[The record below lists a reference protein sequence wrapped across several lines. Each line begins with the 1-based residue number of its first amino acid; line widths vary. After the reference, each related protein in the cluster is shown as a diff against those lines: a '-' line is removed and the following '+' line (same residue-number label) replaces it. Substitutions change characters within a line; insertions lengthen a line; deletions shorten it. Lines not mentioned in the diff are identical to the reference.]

1 MWYYAVMLLSFFERS
16 AGGYKGGRS
25 KSPAKVAAA
34 RKNIANCKQGRPLE
48 VKVRTLGEYILRQR
62 LTRAQHDDIQLAWVK
77 LDSRGGIH
85 SERFIF
91 KKMFGWNEYGDRTPQ
106 ENYNPLS
113 TKRYSQPRRKLTDA
127 QQLVLKQ
134 VRTVA
139 RHYLKK

>member
-1 MWYYAVMLLSFFERS
+1 MALSFFDRS
-16 AGGYKGGRS
+16 FGGTKGGKS
-25 KSPAKVAAA
+25 TSPAKVAAA
-34 RKNIANCKQGRPLE
+34 KRNGRNNKAGRPLE

-62 LTRAQHDDIQLAWVK
+62 LTRAQHDQIDEAWIK

-91 KKMFGWNEYGDRTPQ
+91 KKLFGWNEYGDRTVR
-106 ENYNPLS
+106 ENQNPL
-113 TKRYSQPRRKLTDA
+113 TTHRYNQPRRKLTDA